1 MQVDACLGATYAG
14 AAFAPAS
21 MPPSSCIHAG
31 KDGSMNHRLTA
42 TFSVV
47 LLATFALA
55 GASTL
60 TAAQSCEKLASLKL
74 AHTTITSAVI
84 VPAGPF
90 KLPPGPPGTLESVDL
105 PAFCRVSGIIAPTSD
120 SEIKF
125 EVWLPVAAWNGNFQ
139 QVGNGGF
146 AGSIV
151 YPALGRALQDG
162 YASASTDDGHT
173 GSGTDG
179 SWALGHPEKLIDFGY
194 RAVHETAGKAKG
206 IVQAFYGTAPRHS
219 YFNGCSDGGR
229 EALMEAQR
237 FPEDFIGILAGAPAN
252 FWSHGLTGGILI
264 QKALF
269 DNPASSIPA
278 SKLPAIQSAALAACD
293 ALDGVKD
300 GVIADPRRCHFDPAV
315 IECKG
320 ADGPGCLTPQQV
332 ETLKTVYAGPKN
344 PRTGQQIY
352 PGFEPGAESG
362 PGMWS
367 RWITGTGSS
376 EKPLGLAFVIG
387 TFAYMVSENPN
398 WDFHTA
404 NFDNDSKLA
413 EEKLGPTL
421 DSSNANLGP
430 FRARGGKLIHY
441 HGWADPALPPRGSIE
456 YYESVVAR
464 MRDTAPQ
471 GQGASALTETQK
483 FYRLFMVPGMGHC
496 GGGPGPNS
504 FGRTGAT
511 SMLRVKK
518 GDAGHD
524 ALTAL
529 EQWVEHGVAPAKVI
543 ATKYVNDNPAD
554 GVVMTRPLCPY
565 PEEAEWTGKGSTND
579 AANFACKLPSNK

>member
-1 MQVDACLGATYAG
+1 MSGRHITVFS
-14 AAFAPAS
+14 AASLSA
-21 MPPSSCIHAG
+21 
-31 KDGSMNHRLTA
+31 L
-42 TFSVV
+42 V
-47 LLATFALA
+47 LA

-74 AHTTITSAVI
+74 AHTIITSAVT

-90 KLPPGPPGTLESVDL
+90 TPPSAPPGTAALVDL
-105 PAFCRVSGIIAPTSD
+105 PKFCRVSGVIAPTTD

-125 EVWLPVAAWNGNFQ
+125 EVWLPVAGWNGNFQ

-151 YPALGRALQDG
+151 YPALGRALQDR
-162 YASASTDDGHT
+162 YASASTDDGHA

-194 RAVHETAGKAKG
+194 RAVHETASKAKE
-206 IVQAFYGTAPRHS
+206 IVQAFYGTAPRRS

-252 FWSHGLTGGILI
+252 FWSHALAGAILI
-264 QKALF
+264 QKALL
-269 DNPASSIPA
+269 DNPASYIPV
-278 SKLPAIQSAALAACD
+278 SKLPAIESAALAACD

-332 ETLKTVYAGPKN
+332 ETLKTIYAGPKN

-352 PGFEPGAESG
+352 PGFEPGAEVG

-367 RWITGTGSS
+367 RWIIGTGSN
-376 EKPLGLAFVIG
+376 EKPLELSFGIG
-387 TFAYMVSENPN
+387 TFAYMVFENPN
-398 WDFHTA
+398 WDFHTL
-404 NFDNDSKLA
+404 NFDTDAQLA
-413 EEKLGPTL
+413 EEKLGPIL
-421 DSSNANLGP
+421 DSTNANLGP

-441 HGWADPALPPRGSIE
+441 HGWVDPALPPRASID
-456 YYESVVAR
+456 YYDTVVAK

-471 GQGASALTETQK
+471 GQGANALTETQK

-511 SMLRVKK
+511 SLRVKK
-518 GDAGHD
+518 GDAEHD

-529 EQWVEHGVAPAKVI
+529 EQWVEHGVAPEKVI
-543 ATKYVNDNPAD
+543 ATKYTNDNPMD
-554 GVVMTRPLCPY
+554 GVAMTRPLCPY
-565 PEEAEWTGKGSTND
+565 PAEAQWSGKGSTND